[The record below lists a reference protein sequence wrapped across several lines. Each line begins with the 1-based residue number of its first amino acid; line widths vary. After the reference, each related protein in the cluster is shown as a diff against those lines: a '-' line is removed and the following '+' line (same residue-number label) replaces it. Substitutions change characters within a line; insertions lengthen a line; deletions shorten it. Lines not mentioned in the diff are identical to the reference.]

1 LDRFTAAELGV
12 ARRQENAG
20 ATELRHG
27 HFERHARTRRGFF
40 KNHPERLAAHDVVA
54 FATLLHRFQFNGAG
68 NQPVQFCRRQVQQGE
83 KVALAHAASCAATQ
97 ASTASLRRSTRIVIS
112 SSLITSGGIRR
123 TTDSAVTLIS
133 RPRSRHRPTSSPQG
147 RSNCTPLIRPWPR
160 TSLTMVI
167 SAKASRRAWRSNSPR
182 AGTVSIT
189 PALRVSTTVT
199 AVAQPSGL
207 PP

>member
-1 LDRFTAAELGV
+1 KLGIP
-12 ARRQENAG
+12 RRPENAG

-27 HFERHARTRRGFF
+27 HLERHARARRGLF
-40 KNHPERLAAHDVVA
+40 NDHPECLGAHDVVA
-54 FATLLHRFQFNGAG
+54 LNTLLHRLQLNGAG
-68 NQPVQFCRRQVQQGE
+68 NQPVQLCRRQIQQGE
-83 KVALAHAASCAATQ
+83 KVAHAHAASCAATK
-97 ASTASLRRSTRIVIS
+97 ASTASLRRSTRSVIS
-112 SSLITSGGIRR
+112 SSRITSGGIRR